1 MGFCFRSGPH
11 WWPESLT
18 KKKSSKV
25 TPIQQNQNPIKTSI
39 IDLFVHTFRRVK
51 LAVREREMASAG
63 EKRGRDDVDDKLN
76 NTVEVTSSDEDD
88 DDDCD
93 SEPAFMR
100 LFSKQ
105 LTEAELSEYYSRSFS
120 SNGFDVPE
128 FGYALAGGIRLMKLG
143 GRYDEL
149 VCDFAKQAL
158 QVYNNQNNANFEFDH
173 LVKANIQAVSGFM
186 YYITFTARSGD
197 NALQTFCGK
206 VWQKVMKKGT
216 EVKFCVMATD

>member
-1 MGFCFRSGPH
+1 
-11 WWPESLT
+11 
-18 KKKSSKV
+18 
-25 TPIQQNQNPIKTSI
+25 
-39 IDLFVHTFRRVK
+39 
-51 LAVREREMASAG
+51 MASAG

-76 NTVEVTSSDEDD
+76 NTVGVTSSEEDD

-93 SEPAFMR
+93 SEPAVIRPYM
-100 LFSKQ
+100 KE
-105 LTEAELSEYYSRSFS
+105 LTDEELPEYYRRSFS

-128 FGYALAGGIRLMKLG
+128 FGCALPGGIRPIKLG
-143 GRYDEL
+143 KRYDEL
-149 VCDFAKQAL
+149 VSDFAKQAL
-158 QVYNNQNNANFEFDH
+158 QVYNNQNNAKFEFDH
-173 LVKANIQAVSGFM
+173 LVKANCQAVSGFM

>member
-1 MGFCFRSGPH
+1 
-11 WWPESLT
+11 
-18 KKKSSKV
+18 
-25 TPIQQNQNPIKTSI
+25 
-39 IDLFVHTFRRVK
+39 
-51 LAVREREMASAG
+51 MASAG
-63 EKRGRDDVDDKLN
+63 DKRGRDDVDDKLN

-93 SEPAFMR
+93 SEPVFMR

-128 FGYALAGGIRLMKLG
+128 FGCALAGGIRPMKLG

-149 VCDFAKQAL
+149 VCNFAKQAL

-197 NALQTFCGK
+197 NAPQTFCTK
-206 VWQKVMKKGT
+206 VWQKVMNKGT
-216 EVKFCVMATD
+216 EVKFCVMATVKQEAGTYQRDFYLKTLFMF